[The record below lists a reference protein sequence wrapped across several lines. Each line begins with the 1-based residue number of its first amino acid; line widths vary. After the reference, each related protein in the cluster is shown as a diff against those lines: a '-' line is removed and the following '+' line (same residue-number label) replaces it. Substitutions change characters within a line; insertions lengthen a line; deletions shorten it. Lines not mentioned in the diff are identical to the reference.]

1 MQEQNQKVTENEVIL
16 GKDYK
21 TSRRV
26 IAYISIMV
34 IYFFYN
40 YNFMLGTF
48 MKPTMIADVAAGGF
62 GFTLKQ
68 SEEIFAVMSF
78 GTIPGTFLFGW
89 LSTRIG
95 KKNTLVSIALLIAL
109 TTFLPLLS
117 PTSMLLWK
125 AARFCAGFVLGG
137 VFGCA
142 MPLVAD
148 MFPSKYRGKLAASL
162 TAMFSLAMMF
172 GGWVYAMLGD
182 ANWKTLM
189 MTAIIPPIVGA
200 VLTIIFVP
208 NDAQYTKEIREK
220 GRESGEKIN
229 YLSMYKGKYLWI
241 GLGAILLSGAN
252 FTAYSAFGNNATTYL
267 VTGLGISSAVA
278 GAIYSVQGFGT
289 LFGYFFWGTVADKK
303 GRRVPLIGMLASAVF
318 VFLYTRLN
326 SDSLTGFYVVSFL
339 IGLATG
345 YSGAWGAYYTELF
358 PSKFRALSAGISFNG
373 GRIISTFAIPMIA
386 GLATGSGSGMMI
398 IFYIAM
404 AVFAVGSVVWFALPE
419 TLNKKRD

>member
-1 MQEQNQKVTENEVIL
+1 MQEKNSEAVKNDVIP
-16 GKDYK
+16 GKDM
-21 TSRRV
+21 TNTRR
-26 IAYISIMV
+26 ILAYLSIIV

-40 YNFMLGTF
+40 YNFTLGTF
-48 MKPTMIADVAAGGF
+48 IKPTMITDVAAGGF

-89 LSTRIG
+89 ISTRIG
-95 KKNTLVSIALLIAL
+95 KKNTLISIALLIAL
-109 TTFLPLLS
+109 TTFLPLLV

-162 TAMFSLAMMF
+162 TAMYSLAMMF

-182 ANWKTLM
+182 ANWKILM
-189 MTAIIPPIVGA
+189 MTAYIPPIVGA
-200 VLTIIFVP
+200 VLAFVFVP
-208 NDAQYTKEIREK
+208 NDYQYMKSLRETGK
-220 GRESGEKIN
+220 ASGEKIN
-229 YLSMYKGKYLWI
+229 YLNMYKGKYLWI
-241 GLGAILLSGAN
+241 GLGTILLSGAN

-267 VTGLGISSAVA
+267 VTGLGVASATA

-289 LFGYFFWGTVADKK
+289 LIGYFFWGTVADKK
-303 GRRVPLIGMLASAVF
+303 GRKVPMIGMLASAIF
-318 VFLYTRLN
+318 VFFYTRLN
-326 SDSLTGFYVVSFL
+326 ADSTTGFYVVSFL

-358 PSKFRALSAGISFNG
+358 PSKFRALSSGLSFNG
-373 GRIISTFAIPMIA
+373 GRIISTFAIPAIA
-386 GLATGSGSGMMI
+386 GLATGSGSGMLV
-398 IFYIAM
+398 IFYISM
-404 AVFAVGSVVWFALPE
+404 AVFVVGSLVWLALPE
-419 TLNKKRD
+419 TLNKTRT

>member
-1 MQEQNQKVTENEVIL
+1 MQEKNSEAVKNDAIP
-16 GKDYK
+16 GKDM
-21 TSRRV
+21 TNTRR
-26 IAYISIMV
+26 ILAYLSIIV

-40 YNFMLGTF
+40 YNFTLGTF
-48 MKPTMIADVAAGGF
+48 IKPTMITDVAAGGF

-89 LSTRIG
+89 ISTRIG
-95 KKNTLVSIALLIAL
+95 KKNTLISIALLIAL
-109 TTFLPLLS
+109 TTFLPLLV

-162 TAMFSLAMMF
+162 TAMYSLAMML

-182 ANWKTLM
+182 ANWKILM
-189 MTAIIPPIVGA
+189 MTAYIPPIVGA
-200 VLTIIFVP
+200 VLAFVFVP
-208 NDAQYTKEIREK
+208 NDYQYMKSLRETGK
-220 GRESGEKIN
+220 ASGEKIN
-229 YLSMYKGKYLWI
+229 YLNMYKGKYLWI
-241 GLGAILLSGAN
+241 GLGTILLSGAN

-267 VTGLGISSAVA
+267 VTGLGVASATA

-289 LFGYFFWGTVADKK
+289 LIGYFFWGTVADKK
-303 GRRVPLIGMLASAVF
+303 GRKVPMIGMLASAVF

-326 SDSLTGFYVVSFL
+326 ADSTTGFYVVSFL

-358 PSKFRALSAGISFNG
+358 PSKFRALSSGLSFNG
-373 GRIISTFAIPMIA
+373 GRIISTFAIPAIA
-386 GLATGSGSGMMI
+386 GLATGSGSGMLV
-398 IFYIAM
+398 IFYISM
-404 AVFAVGSVVWFALPE
+404 AVFVVGSLVWLALPE
-419 TLNKKRD
+419 TLNKTRT

>member
-1 MQEQNQKVTENEVIL
+1 MQEKNSEAVKNDVIL
-16 GKDYK
+16 GKDM
-21 TSRRV
+21 TNTRR
-26 IAYISIMV
+26 ILAYLSIIV

-40 YNFMLGTF
+40 YNFTLGTF
-48 MKPTMIADVAAGGF
+48 IKPTMITDVAAGGF

-68 SEEIFAVMSF
+68 SEEVFAVMSF

-89 LSTRIG
+89 ISTRIG
-95 KKNTLVSIALLIAL
+95 KKNTLISIALLIAL
-109 TTFLPLLS
+109 TTFLPLLV

-162 TAMFSLAMMF
+162 TAMYSLAMMF

-182 ANWKTLM
+182 ANWKILM
-189 MTAIIPPIVGA
+189 MTAYIPPIVGA
-200 VLTIIFVP
+200 VLAFVFVP
-208 NDAQYTKEIREK
+208 NDYQYMKSLRETGK
-220 GRESGEKIN
+220 VSGEKIN
-229 YLSMYKGKYLWI
+229 YLNMYKGKYLWI
-241 GLGAILLSGAN
+241 GLGTILLSGAN

-267 VTGLGISSAVA
+267 VTGLGVASATA

-289 LFGYFFWGTVADKK
+289 LIGYFFWGTVADKK
-303 GRRVPLIGMLASAVF
+303 GRKIPLIGMLASAVF

-326 SDSLTGFYVVSFL
+326 ADSATGFYVVSFL

-358 PSKFRALSAGISFNG
+358 PSKFRALSSGLSFNG
-373 GRIISTFAIPMIA
+373 GRIISTFAIPAIA
-386 GLATGSGSGMMI
+386 GLATGSGSGMLI
-398 IFYIAM
+398 IFYISM
-404 AVFAVGSVVWFALPE
+404 AVFVAGSVVWFALPE
-419 TLNKKRD
+419 TLNKTRT

>member
-1 MQEQNQKVTENEVIL
+1 MQEKNSEAVKNDAIP
-16 GKDYK
+16 GKDM
-21 TSRRV
+21 TNTRR
-26 IAYISIMV
+26 ILAYLSIIV

-40 YNFMLGTF
+40 YNFTLGTF
-48 MKPTMIADVAAGGF
+48 IKPTMITDVAAGGF

-89 LSTRIG
+89 ISTRIG
-95 KKNTLVSIALLIAL
+95 KKNTLITIALLIAL
-109 TTFLPLLS
+109 TTFLPLLV

-162 TAMFSLAMMF
+162 TAMYSLAMMF

-182 ANWKTLM
+182 ANWKLLM
-189 MTAIIPPIVGA
+189 MTAYIPPIVGA
-200 VLTIIFVP
+200 VLAFVFVP
-208 NDAQYTKEIREK
+208 NDYQYMKSLRETGK
-220 GRESGEKIN
+220 ASGEKIN
-229 YLSMYKGKYLWI
+229 YLNMYKGKYLWI
-241 GLGAILLSGAN
+241 GLGTILLSGAN

-267 VTGLGISSAVA
+267 VTGLGVASATA

-289 LFGYFFWGTVADKK
+289 LIGYFFWGTVADKK
-303 GRRVPLIGMLASAVF
+303 GRKVPMIGMLASAVF

-326 SDSLTGFYVVSFL
+326 ADSTTGFYVVSFL

-358 PSKFRALSAGISFNG
+358 PSKFRALSSGLSFNG
-373 GRIISTFAIPMIA
+373 GRIISTFAIPAIA
-386 GLATGSGSGMMI
+386 GLATGSGSGMLV
-398 IFYIAM
+398 IFYISM
-404 AVFAVGSVVWFALPE
+404 AVFVVGSLVWLALPE
-419 TLNKKRD
+419 TLNKTRT

>member
-1 MQEQNQKVTENEVIL
+1 MQDNNHQPPMEEEVLL
-16 GKDYK
+16 GKGNSNAK
-21 TSRRV
+21 R
-26 IAYISIMV
+26 AMAFISILV

-48 MKPTMIADVAAGGF
+48 MKPTMIADLASGGF

-95 KKNTLVSIALLIAL
+95 KKNTLMSIAILIAV
-109 TTFLPLLS
+109 TTLMPLLS

-125 AARFCAGFVLGG
+125 AARFLAGFVLGG
-137 VFGCA
+137 TFGCA

-172 GGWVYAMLGD
+172 GGWVYGLLGD

-189 MTAIIPPIVGA
+189 LTAAIPPIVGA
-200 VLTIIFVP
+200 VLALIFVP
-208 NDAQYTKEIREK
+208 NDAAYTREIREK
-220 GRESGEKIN
+220 GKASGEKVN

-267 VTGLGISSAVA
+267 VTGLGTTAAFA
-278 GAIYSVQGFGT
+278 GSLYSIQGFGT
-289 LFGYFFWGTVADKK
+289 LFGYFIWGSIADKK
-303 GRRVPLIGMLASAVF
+303 GRRVPLIGMLASAVL
-318 VFLYTRLN
+318 VFIYTRLTA
-326 SDSLTGFYVVSFL
+326 DSTAAFYALSFL

-358 PSKFRALSAGISFNG
+358 PSKFRALSSGISFNG
-373 GRIISTFAIPMIA
+373 GRIISTFALPAIA
-386 GLATGSGSGMMI
+386 GVATDGTGMKI
-398 IFYIAM
+398 IFYISM
-404 AVFAVGSVVWFALPE
+404 AVFVAGSLVWFALPE
-419 TLNKKRD
+419 TLNQERE

>member
-1 MQEQNQKVTENEVIL
+1 MQEKNSEAVKNDVIP
-16 GKDYK
+16 GKDM
-21 TSRRV
+21 TNTRR
-26 IAYISIMV
+26 ILAYLSIIV

-40 YNFMLGTF
+40 YNFTLGTF
-48 MKPTMIADVAAGGF
+48 IKPTMITDVAAGGF

-89 LSTRIG
+89 ISTRIG
-95 KKNTLVSIALLIAL
+95 KKNTLISIALLIAL
-109 TTFLPLLS
+109 TTFLPLLV

-162 TAMFSLAMMF
+162 TAMYSLAMMF

-182 ANWKTLM
+182 ANWKILM
-189 MTAIIPPIVGA
+189 MTAYIPPIVGA
-200 VLTIIFVP
+200 VLAFVFVP
-208 NDAQYTKEIREK
+208 NDYQYMKSLRETGK
-220 GRESGEKIN
+220 ASGEKIN
-229 YLSMYKGKYLWI
+229 YLNMYKGKYLWI
-241 GLGAILLSGAN
+241 GLGTILLSGAN

-267 VTGLGISSAVA
+267 VTGLGVASATA

-289 LFGYFFWGTVADKK
+289 LIGYFFWGTVADKK
-303 GRRVPLIGMLASAVF
+303 GRKVPMIGMLASAIF

-326 SDSLTGFYVVSFL
+326 ADSTTGFYVVSFL

-358 PSKFRALSAGISFNG
+358 PSKFRALSSGLSFNG
-373 GRIISTFAIPMIA
+373 GRIISTFAIPAIA
-386 GLATGSGSGMMI
+386 GLATGSGSGMLV
-398 IFYIAM
+398 IFYISM
-404 AVFAVGSVVWFALPE
+404 AVFVVGSLVWLALPE
-419 TLNKKRD
+419 TLNKTRT

>member
-1 MQEQNQKVTENEVIL
+1 MQEKNSEAVKNDAIP
-16 GKDYK
+16 GKDM
-21 TSRRV
+21 TNTRR
-26 IAYISIMV
+26 ILAYLSIIV

-40 YNFMLGTF
+40 YNFTLGTF
-48 MKPTMIADVAAGGF
+48 IKPTMITDVAAGGF

-89 LSTRIG
+89 ISTRIG
-95 KKNTLVSIALLIAL
+95 KKNTLISIALLIAL
-109 TTFLPLLS
+109 TTFLPLLV

-162 TAMFSLAMMF
+162 TAMYSLAMMF

-182 ANWKTLM
+182 ANWKILM
-189 MTAIIPPIVGA
+189 MTAYIPPIVGA
-200 VLTIIFVP
+200 VLAFVFVP
-208 NDAQYTKEIREK
+208 NDYQYMKSLRETGK
-220 GRESGEKIN
+220 ASGEKIN
-229 YLSMYKGKYLWI
+229 YLNMYKGKYFWI
-241 GLGAILLSGAN
+241 GLGTILLSGAN

-267 VTGLGISSAVA
+267 VTGLGVASATA

-289 LFGYFFWGTVADKK
+289 LIGYFFWGTVADKK
-303 GRRVPLIGMLASAVF
+303 GRKVPMIGMLASAVF

-326 SDSLTGFYVVSFL
+326 ADSTTGFYVVSFL

-358 PSKFRALSAGISFNG
+358 PSKFRALSSGLSFNG
-373 GRIISTFAIPMIA
+373 GRIISTFAIPAIA
-386 GLATGSGSGMMI
+386 GLATGSGSGMLV
-398 IFYIAM
+398 IFYISM
-404 AVFAVGSVVWFALPE
+404 AVFVVGSLVWLALPE
-419 TLNKKRD
+419 TLNKTRT

>member
-1 MQEQNQKVTENEVIL
+1 MQEKNSEAVKNDVIP
-16 GKDYK
+16 GKDM
-21 TSRRV
+21 TNTRR
-26 IAYISIMV
+26 ILAYLSIIV

-40 YNFMLGTF
+40 YNFTLGTF
-48 MKPTMIADVAAGGF
+48 IKPTMITDVAAGGF

-89 LSTRIG
+89 ISTRIG
-95 KKNTLVSIALLIAL
+95 KKNTLISIALLIAL
-109 TTFLPLLS
+109 TTFLPLLV

-162 TAMFSLAMMF
+162 TAMYSLAMMF

-182 ANWKTLM
+182 ANWKILM
-189 MTAIIPPIVGA
+189 MTAYIPPIVGA
-200 VLTIIFVP
+200 VLAFVFVP
-208 NDAQYTKEIREK
+208 NDYQYMKSLRETGK
-220 GRESGEKIN
+220 ASGEKIN
-229 YLSMYKGKYLWI
+229 YLNMYKGKYLWI
-241 GLGAILLSGAN
+241 GLGTILLSGAN

-267 VTGLGISSAVA
+267 VTGLGVASATA

-289 LFGYFFWGTVADKK
+289 LIGYFFWGTVADKK
-303 GRRVPLIGMLASAVF
+303 GRKVPMIGMLASAIF

-326 SDSLTGFYVVSFL
+326 ADSTTGFYVVSFL

-358 PSKFRALSAGISFNG
+358 PSKFRALSSGLSFNG
-373 GRIISTFAIPMIA
+373 GRIISTFAIPAIA
-386 GLATGSGSGMMI
+386 GLATGSGSGMLV
-398 IFYIAM
+398 IFYISM
-404 AVFAVGSVVWFALPE
+404 AVFVVGSLVWLALLE
-419 TLNKKRD
+419 TLNKTRT

>member
-1 MQEQNQKVTENEVIL
+1 MQEKNSEAVKNDAIP
-16 GKDYK
+16 GKDM
-21 TSRRV
+21 TNTRR
-26 IAYISIMV
+26 ILAYLSIIV

-40 YNFMLGTF
+40 YNFTLGTF
-48 MKPTMIADVAAGGF
+48 IKPTMITDVAAGGF

-89 LSTRIG
+89 ISTRIG
-95 KKNTLVSIALLIAL
+95 KKNTLISIALLIAL
-109 TTFLPLLS
+109 TTFLPLLV

-162 TAMFSLAMMF
+162 TAMYSLAMML

-182 ANWKTLM
+182 ANWKILM
-189 MTAIIPPIVGA
+189 MTAYIPPIVGA
-200 VLTIIFVP
+200 VLAFVFVP
-208 NDAQYTKEIREK
+208 NDYQYMKSLRETGK
-220 GRESGEKIN
+220 ASGEKIN
-229 YLSMYKGKYLWI
+229 YLNMYKGKYLWI
-241 GLGAILLSGAN
+241 GLGTILLSGAN

-267 VTGLGISSAVA
+267 VTGLGVASATA

-289 LFGYFFWGTVADKK
+289 LIGYFFWGTVADKK
-303 GRRVPLIGMLASAVF
+303 GRKVPMIGMLASAVF

-326 SDSLTGFYVVSFL
+326 ADSTTGFYVVSFL

-358 PSKFRALSAGISFNG
+358 PSKFSALSSGLSFNG
-373 GRIISTFAIPMIA
+373 GRIISTFAIPAIA
-386 GLATGSGSGMMI
+386 GLATGSGSGMLV
-398 IFYIAM
+398 IFYISM
-404 AVFAVGSVVWFALPE
+404 AVFVVGSLVWLALPE
-419 TLNKKRD
+419 TLNKTRT

>member
-1 MQEQNQKVTENEVIL
+1 MQEKNSEAVKNDVIP
-16 GKDYK
+16 GKDM
-21 TSRRV
+21 TNTRR
-26 IAYISIMV
+26 ILAYLSIIV

-40 YNFMLGTF
+40 YNFTLGTF
-48 MKPTMIADVAAGGF
+48 IKPTMITDVAAGGF

-89 LSTRIG
+89 ISTRIG
-95 KKNTLVSIALLIAL
+95 KKNTLISIALLIAL
-109 TTFLPLLS
+109 TMFLPLLV

-162 TAMFSLAMMF
+162 TAMYSLAMMF

-182 ANWKTLM
+182 ANWKILM
-189 MTAIIPPIVGA
+189 MTAYIPPIVGA
-200 VLTIIFVP
+200 VLAFVFVP
-208 NDAQYTKEIREK
+208 NDYQYMKSLRETGK
-220 GRESGEKIN
+220 ASGEKIN
-229 YLSMYKGKYLWI
+229 YLNMYKGKYLWI
-241 GLGAILLSGAN
+241 GLGTILLSGAN

-267 VTGLGISSAVA
+267 VTGLGVASATA

-289 LFGYFFWGTVADKK
+289 LIGYFFWGTVADKK
-303 GRRVPLIGMLASAVF
+303 GRKVPMIGMLASAIF

-326 SDSLTGFYVVSFL
+326 ADSTTGFYVVSFL

-358 PSKFRALSAGISFNG
+358 PSKFRALSSGLSFNG
-373 GRIISTFAIPMIA
+373 GRIISTFAIPAIA
-386 GLATGSGSGMMI
+386 GLATGSGSGMLV
-398 IFYIAM
+398 IFYISM
-404 AVFAVGSVVWFALPE
+404 AVFVVGSLVWLALPE
-419 TLNKKRD
+419 TLNKTRT

>member
-62 GFTLKQ
+62 GFTVKQ

-200 VLTIIFVP
+200 VLTIIGP
-208 NDAQYTKEIREK
+208 DLI
-220 GRESGEKIN
+220 GKITN
-229 YLSMYKGKYLWI
+229 LMTE
-241 GLGAILLSGAN
+241 GLGGEIDLSAVSKIGITLAVIYLCSALFTFNGVTRRTLLSIQAAAHEGKPP
-252 FTAYSAFGNNATTYL
+252 
-267 VTGLGISSAVA
+267 IS
-278 GAIYSVQGFGT
+278 
-289 LFGYFFWGTVADKK
+289 
-303 GRRVPLIGMLASAVF
+303 GRWFQQPHPLCS
-318 VFLYTRLN
+318 RL
-326 SDSLTGFYVVSFL
+326 
-339 IGLATG
+339 
-345 YSGAWGAYYTELF
+345 
-358 PSKFRALSAGISFNG
+358 
-373 GRIISTFAIPMIA
+373 
-386 GLATGSGSGMMI
+386 
-398 IFYIAM
+398 
-404 AVFAVGSVVWFALPE
+404 
-419 TLNKKRD
+419 

>member
-1 MQEQNQKVTENEVIL
+1 MQEKNSEAVKNDAIP
-16 GKDYK
+16 GKDM
-21 TSRRV
+21 TNTRR
-26 IAYISIMV
+26 ILAYLSIIV

-40 YNFMLGTF
+40 YNFTLGTF
-48 MKPTMIADVAAGGF
+48 IKPTMITDVAAGGF

-89 LSTRIG
+89 ISTRIG
-95 KKNTLVSIALLIAL
+95 KKNTLISIALLIAL
-109 TTFLPLLS
+109 TTFLPLLV

-162 TAMFSLAMMF
+162 TAMYSLAMMF

-182 ANWKTLM
+182 ANCKILM
-189 MTAIIPPIVGA
+189 MTAYIPPIVGA
-200 VLTIIFVP
+200 VLAFVFVP
-208 NDAQYTKEIREK
+208 NDYQYMKSLRETGK
-220 GRESGEKIN
+220 ASGEKIN
-229 YLSMYKGKYLWI
+229 YLNMYKGKYLWI
-241 GLGAILLSGAN
+241 GLGTILLSGAN

-267 VTGLGISSAVA
+267 VTGLGVASATA

-289 LFGYFFWGTVADKK
+289 LIGYFFWGTVADKK
-303 GRRVPLIGMLASAVF
+303 GRKVPMIGMLASAVF

-326 SDSLTGFYVVSFL
+326 ADSTTGFYVVSFL

-358 PSKFRALSAGISFNG
+358 PSKFRALSSGLSFNG
-373 GRIISTFAIPMIA
+373 GRIISTFAIPAIA
-386 GLATGSGSGMMI
+386 GLATGSGSGMLV
-398 IFYIAM
+398 IFYISM
-404 AVFAVGSVVWFALPE
+404 AVFVVGSLVWLALPE
-419 TLNKKRD
+419 TLNKTRT

>member
-1 MQEQNQKVTENEVIL
+1 MQEKNSEAVKNDVIP
-16 GKDYK
+16 GKDI
-21 TSRRV
+21 TNARRV
-26 IAYISIMV
+26 LAYISIIV

-40 YNFMLGTF
+40 YNFTLGTF
-48 MKPTMIADVAAGGF
+48 IKPTMIADVAAGGF

-89 LSTRIG
+89 ISTRIG
-95 KKNTLVSIALLIAL
+95 KKNTLISIALLIAL
-109 TTFLPLLS
+109 TTFLPLLV

-162 TAMFSLAMMF
+162 TAMYSLAMMF

-182 ANWKTLM
+182 ANWKILM
-189 MTAIIPPIVGA
+189 MTAYIPPIVGA
-200 VLTIIFVP
+200 VLAFVFVP
-208 NDAQYTKEIREK
+208 NDYQYMKSLRETGK
-220 GRESGEKIN
+220 ANGEKIN
-229 YLSMYKGKYLWI
+229 YLNMYKGKYLWI
-241 GLGAILLSGAN
+241 GLGTILLSGAN

-267 VTGLGISSAVA
+267 VTGLGVASATA

-289 LFGYFFWGTVADKK
+289 LIGYFFWGTIADKK
-303 GRRVPLIGMLASAVF
+303 GRKIPLIGMLASAVF
-318 VFLYTRLN
+318 VFLYTRLHA
-326 SDSLTGFYVVSFL
+326 DSSTGFYVVSFL

-358 PSKFRALSAGISFNG
+358 PSKFRALSSGLSFNG
-373 GRIISTFAIPMIA
+373 GRIISTFAIPAIA
-386 GLATGSGSGMMI
+386 GLATGSGSGMLV
-398 IFYIAM
+398 IFYISM
-404 AVFAVGSVVWFALPE
+404 AVFVAGSLVWLALPE
-419 TLNKKRD
+419 TLNKTRT

>member
-1 MQEQNQKVTENEVIL
+1 MQEKNSEAVKNDVIP
-16 GKDYK
+16 GKDM
-21 TSRRV
+21 TNTRR
-26 IAYISIMV
+26 ILAYLSIIV

-40 YNFMLGTF
+40 YNFTLGTF
-48 MKPTMIADVAAGGF
+48 IKPTMITDVAAGGF

-89 LSTRIG
+89 ISTRIG
-95 KKNTLVSIALLIAL
+95 KKNTLISIALLIAL
-109 TTFLPLLS
+109 TTFLPLLV

-162 TAMFSLAMMF
+162 TAMYSLAMMF

-182 ANWKTLM
+182 ANWKILM
-189 MTAIIPPIVGA
+189 MTAYIPPIVGA
-200 VLTIIFVP
+200 VLAFVFVP
-208 NDAQYTKEIREK
+208 NDYQYMKSLRETGK
-220 GRESGEKIN
+220 ASGEKIN
-229 YLSMYKGKYLWI
+229 YLNMYKGKYLWI
-241 GLGAILLSGAN
+241 GLGTILLSGAN

-267 VTGLGISSAVA
+267 VTGLGVASATA

-289 LFGYFFWGTVADKK
+289 LIGYFFWGTVADKK
-303 GRRVPLIGMLASAVF
+303 GRKVPMIGMLASAIF

-326 SDSLTGFYVVSFL
+326 ADSTTGFYVVSFL

-358 PSKFRALSAGISFNG
+358 PSKFRALSSGLSFNG
-373 GRIISTFAIPMIA
+373 GRIISTFAIPAIA
-386 GLATGSGSGMMI
+386 GLATGSGSGMLV
-398 IFYIAM
+398 IFYISM
-404 AVFAVGSVVWFALPE
+404 AVFLCTFPMHLSH
-419 TLNKKRD
+419 TN

>member
-1 MQEQNQKVTENEVIL
+1 MQEKNSEAVKNDAIP
-16 GKDYK
+16 GKDM
-21 TSRRV
+21 TNTRR
-26 IAYISIMV
+26 ILAYLSIIV

-40 YNFMLGTF
+40 YNFTLGTF
-48 MKPTMIADVAAGGF
+48 IKPTMITDVAAGGF

-89 LSTRIG
+89 ISTRIG
-95 KKNTLVSIALLIAL
+95 KKNTLISIALLIAL
-109 TTFLPLLS
+109 TTFLPLLV

-162 TAMFSLAMMF
+162 TAMYSLAMMF

-182 ANWKTLM
+182 ANWKILM
-189 MTAIIPPIVGA
+189 MTAYIPPIVGA
-200 VLTIIFVP
+200 VLAFVFVP
-208 NDAQYTKEIREK
+208 NDYQYMKSLRETGK
-220 GRESGEKIN
+220 ASGEKIN
-229 YLSMYKGKYLWI
+229 YLNMYKGKYLWI
-241 GLGAILLSGAN
+241 GLGTILLSGAN

-267 VTGLGISSAVA
+267 VTGLGVASATA

-289 LFGYFFWGTVADKK
+289 LIGYFFWGTVADKK
-303 GRRVPLIGMLASAVF
+303 GRKVPMIGMLASAVF

-326 SDSLTGFYVVSFL
+326 ADSTTGFYVVSFL

-358 PSKFRALSAGISFNG
+358 PSKFRALSSGLSFNG
-373 GRIISTFAIPMIA
+373 GRIISTFAIPAIA
-386 GLATGSGSGMMI
+386 GLATGSGSGMLV
-398 IFYIAM
+398 IFYISM
-404 AVFAVGSVVWFALPE
+404 AVFVVGSLVWLALPE
-419 TLNKKRD
+419 TLNKTRT

>member
-1 MQEQNQKVTENEVIL
+1 MQEKNSEAVKNDAIP
-16 GKDYK
+16 GKDM
-21 TSRRV
+21 TNTRR
-26 IAYISIMV
+26 ILAYLSIIV

-40 YNFMLGTF
+40 YNFTLGTF
-48 MKPTMIADVAAGGF
+48 IKPTMITDVAAGGF

-89 LSTRIG
+89 ISTRIG
-95 KKNTLVSIALLIAL
+95 KKNTLISIALLIAL
-109 TTFLPLLS
+109 TTFLPLLV

-162 TAMFSLAMMF
+162 TAMYSLAMMF

-182 ANWKTLM
+182 ANWKLLM
-189 MTAIIPPIVGA
+189 MTAYIPPIVGA
-200 VLTIIFVP
+200 VLAFVFVP
-208 NDAQYTKEIREK
+208 NDYQYMKSLRETGK
-220 GRESGEKIN
+220 ASGEKIN
-229 YLSMYKGKYLWI
+229 YLNMYKGKYLWI
-241 GLGAILLSGAN
+241 GLGTILLSGAN

-267 VTGLGISSAVA
+267 VTGLGVASATA

-289 LFGYFFWGTVADKK
+289 LIGYFFWGTVADKK
-303 GRRVPLIGMLASAVF
+303 GRKVPMIGMLASAVF

-326 SDSLTGFYVVSFL
+326 ADSTTGFYVVSFL

-358 PSKFRALSAGISFNG
+358 PSKFRALSSGLSFNG
-373 GRIISTFAIPMIA
+373 GRIISTFAIPAIA
-386 GLATGSGSGMMI
+386 GLATGSGSGMLV
-398 IFYIAM
+398 IFYISM
-404 AVFAVGSVVWFALPE
+404 AVFVVGSLVWLALPE
-419 TLNKKRD
+419 TLNKTRT

>member
-1 MQEQNQKVTENEVIL
+1 MQEKNSEAVKNDAIP
-16 GKDYK
+16 GKDM
-21 TSRRV
+21 TNTRR
-26 IAYISIMV
+26 ILAYLSIIV

-40 YNFMLGTF
+40 YNFTLGTF
-48 MKPTMIADVAAGGF
+48 IKPTMITDVAAGGF

-89 LSTRIG
+89 ISTRIG
-95 KKNTLVSIALLIAL
+95 KKNTLISIALLIAL
-109 TTFLPLLS
+109 TTFLPLLV

-162 TAMFSLAMMF
+162 TAMYSLAMMF

-182 ANWKTLM
+182 ANWKILM
-189 MTAIIPPIVGA
+189 MTAYIPPIVGA
-200 VLTIIFVP
+200 VLAFVFVP
-208 NDAQYTKEIREK
+208 NDYQYMKSLRETGK
-220 GRESGEKIN
+220 ASGEKIN
-229 YLSMYKGKYLWI
+229 YLNMYKGKYLWI
-241 GLGAILLSGAN
+241 GLGTILLSGAN

-267 VTGLGISSAVA
+267 VTGLGVASATA

-289 LFGYFFWGTVADKK
+289 LIGYFFWGTVADKK
-303 GRRVPLIGMLASAVF
+303 GRKVPMIGMLASAVF

-326 SDSLTGFYVVSFL
+326 ADSTTGFYVVSFL

-358 PSKFRALSAGISFNG
+358 PSKFRALSSGLSFNG
-373 GRIISTFAIPMIA
+373 GRIISPFAIPAIA
-386 GLATGSGSGMMI
+386 GLATGSGSGMLV
-398 IFYIAM
+398 IFYISM
-404 AVFAVGSVVWFALPE
+404 AVFVVGSLVWLALPE
-419 TLNKKRD
+419 TLNKTRT

>member
-1 MQEQNQKVTENEVIL
+1 MQEKNSEAVKNDVIL
-16 GKDYK
+16 GKDM
-21 TSRRV
+21 TNTRR
-26 IAYISIMV
+26 ILAYLSIIV

-40 YNFMLGTF
+40 YNFTLGTF
-48 MKPTMIADVAAGGF
+48 IKPTMITDVAAGGF

-68 SEEIFAVMSF
+68 SEEVFAVMSF

-89 LSTRIG
+89 ISTRIG
-95 KKNTLVSIALLIAL
+95 KKNTLISIALLIAL
-109 TTFLPLLS
+109 TTFLPLLV

-162 TAMFSLAMMF
+162 TAMYSLAMMF

-182 ANWKTLM
+182 ANWKILM
-189 MTAIIPPIVGA
+189 MTAYIPPIVGA
-200 VLTIIFVP
+200 VLAFVFVP
-208 NDAQYTKEIREK
+208 NDYQYMKSLRETGK
-220 GRESGEKIN
+220 VSGEKIN
-229 YLSMYKGKYLWI
+229 YLNMYKGKYLWI
-241 GLGAILLSGAN
+241 GLGTILLSGAN

-267 VTGLGISSAVA
+267 VTGLGVASATA

-289 LFGYFFWGTVADKK
+289 LIGYFFWGTVADKK
-303 GRRVPLIGMLASAVF
+303 GRKIPLIGMLASAVF

-326 SDSLTGFYVVSFL
+326 ADSATGFYVVSFL

-358 PSKFRALSAGISFNG
+358 PSKFCALSSGLSFNG
-373 GRIISTFAIPMIA
+373 GRIISTFAIPAIA
-386 GLATGSGSGMMI
+386 GLATGSGSGMLI
-398 IFYIAM
+398 IFYISM
-404 AVFAVGSVVWFALPE
+404 AVFVAGSVVWFALPE
-419 TLNKKRD
+419 TLNKTRT

>member
-1 MQEQNQKVTENEVIL
+1 MQEKNSEAVKNDAIP
-16 GKDYK
+16 GKDM
-21 TSRRV
+21 TNTRR
-26 IAYISIMV
+26 ILAYLSIIV

-40 YNFMLGTF
+40 YNFTLGTF
-48 MKPTMIADVAAGGF
+48 IKPTMITDVAAGGF

-89 LSTRIG
+89 ISTRIG
-95 KKNTLVSIALLIAL
+95 KKNTLISIALLIAL
-109 TTFLPLLS
+109 TTFLPLLV

-162 TAMFSLAMMF
+162 TAMYSLAMML

-182 ANWKTLM
+182 ANWKILM
-189 MTAIIPPIVGA
+189 MTAYIPPIVGA
-200 VLTIIFVP
+200 VLAFVFVP
-208 NDAQYTKEIREK
+208 NDYQYMKSLRETGK
-220 GRESGEKIN
+220 ASGEKIN
-229 YLSMYKGKYLWI
+229 YLNMYQGKYLWI
-241 GLGAILLSGAN
+241 GLGTILLSGAN

-267 VTGLGISSAVA
+267 VTGLGVASATA

-289 LFGYFFWGTVADKK
+289 LIGYFFWGTVADKK
-303 GRRVPLIGMLASAVF
+303 GRKVPMIGMLASAVF

-326 SDSLTGFYVVSFL
+326 ADSTTGFYVVSFL

-358 PSKFRALSAGISFNG
+358 PSKFRALSSGLSFNG
-373 GRIISTFAIPMIA
+373 GRIISTFAIPAIA
-386 GLATGSGSGMMI
+386 GLATGSGSGMLV
-398 IFYIAM
+398 IFYISM
-404 AVFAVGSVVWFALPE
+404 AVFVVGSLVWLALPE
-419 TLNKKRD
+419 TLNKTRT